1 MRNIVFAVV
10 AAATLGTF
18 GTASAADL
26 PARYPNAT
34 PPAPVILPVFSWTGC
49 YLGGFAGGAW
59 GNDLAAYDRSNLAG
73 QPGPPFD
80 AWSYKL
86 SSSFIGGGTVG
97 CNWQPV
103 GTPFVAG
110 VEGEFGYLKLS
121 GSSFDPLD
129 PIGPNNILSTTK
141 IGDWYGML
149 TGRLGYAWDRALFY
163 VKGGAAFVNAQNSVS
178 DVVTGFTASTSN
190 TEATW
195 TLGGGLEWALD
206 PNWSVKAEYMYVGL
220 DKTLSDCGFLATSFC
235 YDHNLRGISTA
246 KVGLNYRF
254 NGAAW
259 LGLR

>member
-49 YLGGFAGGAW
+49 YLGGFASGAW

-86 SSSFIGGGTVG
+86 STSFIGGGTVG

-163 VKGGAAFVNAQNSVS
+163 VKGGAASASRAAVPPPIFRYCDDQAAS
-178 DVVTGFTASTSN
+178 DSLAFLSGSMRTRRPVAANTAF
-190 TEATW
+190 ATAGAIGAVPGSPMPPHF
-195 TLGGGLEWALD
+195 L
-206 PNWSVKAEYMYVGL
+206 PP
-220 DKTLSDCGFLATSFC
+220 LSA
-235 YDHNLRGISTA
+235 R
-246 KVGLNYRF
+246 
-254 NGAAW
+254 
-259 LGLR
+259 